1 MAITFPVCAEQQPVY
16 YNQRQAAR
24 PKSGRYQN
32 LRHEPMYSFGYG
44 LSYTTFEYGTV
55 RLDRET
61 LRRGERLTAE
71 VEVSNCGAMDGK
83 ETVMWFVSDPTASI
97 SRPVRELK
105 HFEKQFIPAGESRV
119 FRFEIDPVRDLSF
132 PDHTG
137 KRLLENGAFYL
148 HVNGQKVKFE
158 LI

>member
-1 MAITFPVCAEQQPVY
+1 
-16 YNQRQAAR
+16 
-24 PKSGRYQN
+24 
-32 LRHEPMYSFGYG
+32 MYPFGYG